1 MLTGMWLNE
10 PVVIYND
17 LENLN
22 IRWNTIPI
30 EDVFYGMLLLLINIG
45 LYEYLQ
51 SKQPLLYIYDDET
64 LKRKKFIE

>member
-1 MLTGMWLNE
+1 
-10 PVVIYND
+10 VIYND

-51 SKQPLLYIYDDET
+51 SKQQA
-64 LKRKKFIE
+64 KG